1 MDAVCGLIFWGTA
14 IYLAVRFY
22 RSHQREKAQA
32 QALEFNGLV
41 LALERQYPYIE
52 ANETPVRAEDLERAY
67 EKHGVS
73 GALEFARLTFADL
86 AMSDD
91 EILMLGER
99 ASDLEPATE
108 IAEEYDELAVMKAKS
123 VDAAETREIKDL
135 MRQREAMLRPW
146 QEMARRSWVVLL
158 NQRVR
163 SRHTYILGKTGSGK
177 STLLK
182 FLAFQDAHKG
192 HGFAFLTPEVE
203 TIEEVIPYL
212 PPDRLDDV
220 MYFNP
225 ADKNCRWH
233 LNPFHLAAGEDFDQK
248 AEAVFTLLMR
258 VVAGDT
264 SPRVQ
269 QILRNVV
276 YALIEIDGATLL
288 DVPRLLDREDT
299 TYRRDVILRV
309 SDPAT
314 RRFWEVEYEQLPVN
328 AHLPITTRL
337 VPFLRPRVIQR
348 VLCRPD
354 AGIPFRSVID
364 GGKILLC
371 NLSDGL
377 IGETASKLLGGLIVA
392 QLQLAA
398 TSRAD
403 MAARDRRPFYVYLD
417 EFQSFVSSGNVSYER
432 LLSRSRK
439 YAMPLVLAHQQTGQL
454 GAALARD
461 VLGNVGAAI
470 CFQAGRDDATRMAK
484 EFITLEGKTIAP
496 EELQTQEVGYAWA
509 RIGRHSLPFRVT
521 ILLEQ
526 LRQYY
531 ESSNAYEVRQRN
543 RHAPEELPREGHVAP
558 KDDVATARSVSETTP
573 SSPGDAVS
581 GDEPEDEFDSFL

>member
-1 MDAVCGLIFWGTA
+1 MFELICGLIFWVP
-14 IYLAVRFY
+14 LAYFGIRWY
-22 RSHQREKAQA
+22 RQHQRQQSEAKV
-32 QALEFNGLV
+32 LEYDGLV
-41 LALERQYPYIE
+41 HALRRQYPYLRPEELPIKG
-52 ANETPVRAEDLERAY
+52 EDLQAVY
-67 EKHGVS
+67 EEDGLQ
-73 GALEFARLTFADL
+73 GALEFAREGFAHAVKSWNDTL
-86 AMSDD
+86 
-91 EILMLGER
+91 LLGER
-99 ASDLEPATE
+99 NSDVEPANV
-108 IAEEYDELAVMKAKS
+108 IQEEYDELAEMKAKS
-123 VDAAETREIKDL
+123 VDAAETREIAEL
-135 MRQREAMLRPW
+135 MQRRKAMLVPW
-146 QEMARRSWVVLL
+146 QEMTRRSWVVLL
-158 NQRVR
+158 NQTVR
-163 SRHTYILGKTGSGK
+163 SRHTYVLGKTGSGK

-182 FLAFQDAHKG
+182 FMAFQDAHKG
-192 HGFAFLTPEVE
+192 QGYAFLTPEVE
-203 TIEEVIPYL
+203 TIDELIPYL
-212 PPDRLDDV
+212 PPDRLGDV

-225 ADKNCRWH
+225 ADRKCRWH
-233 LNPFHLAAGEDFDQK
+233 LNPFHLDVEEDFDQK

-309 SDPAT
+309 KDPAT

-348 VLCRPD
+348 VLCQPG

-364 GGKILLC
+364 SGKILLC

-417 EFQSFVSSGNVSYER
+417 EFQSFVGSGNVSYER

-454 GAALARD
+454 GSALVRD
-461 VLGNVGAAI
+461 VLGNVGAAV
-470 CFQAGRDDATRMAK
+470 CFQAGREDATRMAK
-484 EFITLEGKTIAP
+484 EFITLEGKPISP
-496 EELQTQEVGYAWA
+496 EELQTQEVGNAWV

-521 ILLEQ
+521 LRLEQ
-526 LRQYY
+526 LNQFH
-531 ESSNAYEVRQRN
+531 EPANWDEVRRRN
-543 RHAPEELPREGHVAP
+543 QTQEEPPREQSPPDPEEPPVPPSE
-558 KDDVATARSVSETTP
+558 VATADGSDD
-573 SSPGDAVS
+573 G
-581 GDEPEDEFDSFL
+581 DEFDSFI